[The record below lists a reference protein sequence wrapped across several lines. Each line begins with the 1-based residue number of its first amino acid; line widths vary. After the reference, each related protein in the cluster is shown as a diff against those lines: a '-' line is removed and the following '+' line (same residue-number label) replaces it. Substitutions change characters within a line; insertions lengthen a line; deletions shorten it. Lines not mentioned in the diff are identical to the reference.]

1 MIFLSPDNTHDSS
14 AVASFL
20 HDAIVHLKEKRGLSI
35 GHLIQFT
42 DGCSPQYKSKRPF
55 KNITV
60 ANETYGFPVS
70 RAFFGSRHGKGPCDG
85 ATGVVKAFVR
95 NAMRARCVIVSNA
108 HEMYSYCQEQMKI
121 CEGKAERTF
130 FKVEEIDRSN
140 DCQAKTVK
148 ATRALHC
155 DQALSPT
162 LLLTRNLACF
172 CGPCR
177 TCKTRECLNK
187 QYVNN
192 WSTLDLTTGEV
203 LRSREKATSN
213 VKPSVIAPDSQT
225 RVITSEQ
232 GW

>member
-1 MIFLSPDNTHDSS
+1 
-14 AVASFL
+14 
-20 HDAIVHLKEKRGLSI
+20 
-35 GHLIQFT
+35 
-42 DGCSPQYKSKRPF
+42 
-55 KNITV
+55 
-60 ANETYGFPVS
+60 
-70 RAFFGSRHGKGPCDG
+70 
-85 ATGVVKAFVR
+85 
-95 NAMRARCVIVSNA
+95 MRARRVIVSNA

-177 TCKTRECLNK
+177 TCKTQECLNK

-192 WSTLDLTTGEV
+192 WSTVDLTTGEV

-213 VKPSVIAPDSQT
+213 VKPSIIAPDSQT
-225 RVITSEQ
+225 RVITSETSVSPPTHTGDRNADFQ
-232 GW
+232 AVYDYMSG